1 MCGTPDF
8 LSRVMVTSS
17 RGEVTDS
24 TWSFGTPNEASL
36 KKSVSFWSV
45 SPVYPATRPL

>member
-1 MCGTPDF
+1 MCGTPDT

-24 TWSFGTPNEASL
+24 TWSFATPKEASL
-36 KKSVSFWSV
+36 KKSFSFWSV
-45 SPVYPATRPL
+45 SPVCPATSPS